1 MPKALNAWLFYK
13 VFSPGILVVVAMPVA
28 LFSIQHFSPGKLNSY
43 RNNTYKIAF
52 YRLNNYR
59 FHLDTCSGVSSSN
72 WRFSDGFKSYNG
84 DKSIDVYDYKVCNL
98 ITRVVNYLSATRLKI
113 KFTPTWSCSFS
124 PFNFSARQ
132 RILSCNQNNIQKML
146 LSAGFWASHAV
157 CWSQT
162 EDHIVKNL
170 ILINCKQQGNNSTC
184 CSMMS
189 LLITMIS
196 LNMLA
201 CSSNVAWST
210 TIKPLID
217 NWVFLK
223 IHYSEEHLLRQRC
236 LNQNYQTFWK
246 TTEWYWMIFR
256 CVGISL

>member
-1 MPKALNAWLFYK
+1 MQLDWKSNRRPPEAARFLHSIFQPGNES
-13 VFSPGILVVVAMPVA
+13 SPETQISK
-28 LFSIQHFSPGKLNSY
+28 F
-43 RNNTYKIAF
+43 
-52 YRLNNYR
+52 
-59 FHLDTCSGVSSSN
+59 
-72 WRFSDGFKSYNG
+72 
-84 DKSIDVYDYKVCNL
+84 DV
-98 ITRVVNYLSATRLKI
+98 
-113 KFTPTWSCSFS
+113 
-124 PFNFSARQ
+124 
-132 RILSCNQNNIQKML
+132 QKML
-146 LSAGFWASHAV
+146 LSAGFGASHAV

-162 EDHIVKNL
+162 EDHIMKNL

-236 LNQNYQTFWK
+236 LNHNYQTFWK